1 MSELDFSKILSLSN
15 EVIEN
20 ILDEFEEKEAELE
33 ELNSFNEN
41 YDCKECKTK
50 DSLIE
55 ENGVILCSMCGLTNK
70 TCIDEQPEWR
80 KYEDDKNS
88 NHRCSQVTNS
98 LLPVSSLSINGN
110 FNKKVNRLHK
120 WFKMPYKERSR
131 LTVFNEIENICQK
144 AGLKKCIEQTAKE
157 LYMRL
162 SSSNKITRGQN
173 RRSSIASCIFFAC
186 RSNNETRCNEEI
198 VQMFNNI
205 QLQNKDLKISST
217 RLTKGCSKFNKLTE
231 SVNVNLQLNTSNSE
245 HFIKRYC
252 KEIKLFDEYTEK
264 AIQIGKNIDTIEICS
279 THTPLSIATVTF
291 KILIEHCNLNISKKS
306 LNTNSNLN
314 VTNVTTNK
322 VYKKIKDLIHIITN
336 QDNMKI
342 LLTEL
347 EKQKK
352 KEVPAFLIEKLKYVE
367 ELERNLNQN

>member
-1 MSELDFSKILSLSN
+1 MNELDFSKFLSLSN
-15 EVIEN
+15 KDMEN
-20 ILDEFEEKEAELE
+20 ILDEFEEKNAELN
-33 ELNSFNEN
+33 ELNMFNEN
-41 YDCKECKTK
+41 YDCKECKEK

-55 ENGVILCSMCGLTNK
+55 ENGVVLCRLCGLINK

-88 NHRCSQVTNS
+88 NQRCSQVTNH
-98 LLPVSSLSINGN
+98 LLPVSSMSIKGN
-110 FNKKVNRLHK
+110 FNQKVTDLQK
-120 WFKMPYKERSR
+120 WFHMPYKERS
-131 LTVFNEIENICQK
+131 LLMVYNEMENICQK
-144 AGLKKCIEQTAKE
+144 GGLKKCIEQFAKE

-162 SSSNKITRGQN
+162 SMSNKITRGQN

-198 VQMFNNI
+198 VKMFNNV

-231 SVNVNLQLNTSNSE
+231 SVNFNLKLNTSNSE
-245 HFIKRYC
+245 HFIRRFC
-252 KEIKLFDEYTEK
+252 KEIKLFDEYAEK
-264 AIQIGKNIDTIEICS
+264 AIQIGKNIDMIEICS

-291 KILIEHCNLNISKKS
+291 KILIEHCNLNISKKT
-306 LNTNSNLN
+306 LNTNSHLN

-342 LLTEL
+342 LLNEIDHHKNKP
-347 EKQKK
+347 E
-352 KEVPAFLIEKLKYVE
+352 PDFLIEKLKYIE
-367 ELERNLNQN
+367 ELEQNLK